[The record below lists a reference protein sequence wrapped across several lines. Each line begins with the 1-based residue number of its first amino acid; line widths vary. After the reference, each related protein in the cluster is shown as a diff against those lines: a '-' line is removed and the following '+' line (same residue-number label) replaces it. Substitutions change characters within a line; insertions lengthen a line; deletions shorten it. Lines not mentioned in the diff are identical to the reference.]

1 MENNVFEK
9 HIIDED
15 SEIVSLIKN
24 GLLDTYFSLYNK
36 DHLSSDIGKHEIAE
50 IVFLRYNQTL
60 RHVLPWISKHIDL
73 KPAKVIEIGCGTG
86 CSTAAFTHIV
96 EHIDGYDIDESAI
109 LGAHKRMEVF
119 GFKNYSLHLIKA
131 ENLIMNLLKNNSD
144 GADLIL
150 LYAVL
155 EHMTPDEC
163 INTIKTCWR
172 LLRPKGLLV
181 VTETPNRLTYSD
193 KHTSL
198 LPFFQMLPY
207 DLCLKYYQNSPR
219 DVFVESMER
228 NIANKSIKDATLR
241 LNRWGRGISYHEFEI
256 ALGNA
261 YKNNL
266 VAQGFEAEIL
276 SWFAVTKE
284 EELLRRFIE
293 DLKLK
298 IPIGFTR
305 ECLNLIYKKF
315 NTTSE
320 NCRVPEI
327 QYSTGLNNDSIRE
340 NYELKLKERK
350 ILIESKKMEIR
361 EKDRIINSLLRDKEL
376 IYSSWA
382 YRIGNYLLQPFMFIR
397 FVLKNLKTEPTPK

>member
-1 MENNVFEK
+1 MGNNAFEK

-15 SEIVSLIKN
+15 SEIASLIKD
-24 GLLDTYFSLYNK
+24 GLMDTYFSLYNK
-36 DHLSSDIGKHEIAE
+36 DHLNSDIGKQEIAE

-60 RHVLPWISKHIDL
+60 RHVLPWVSKHIDL

-86 CSTAAFTHIV
+86 CSTAAFTHTV

-109 LGAHKRMEVF
+109 LGAQKRMEVF
-119 GFKNYSLHLIKA
+119 GFKNYSFHLITA

-144 GADLIL
+144 GSDLIL

-198 LPFFQMLPY
+198 LPFFQMLPH
-207 DLCLKYYQNSPR
+207 DLCLKYYHNSPR

-228 NIANKSIKDATLR
+228 NVANKSIKDATLR

-256 ALGNA
+256 ALGDA

-266 VAQGFEAEIL
+266 VAQGFEDEIL
-276 SWFAVTKE
+276 SWFGVTKE
-284 EELLRRFIE
+284 EELLRMFME
-293 DLKLK
+293 DLKLE

-315 NTTSE
+315 NTTNE

-327 QYSTGLNNDSIRE
+327 HYSTGRNNDSIRE
-340 NYELKLKERK
+340 NSELKLKERK
-350 ILIESKKMEIR
+350 ILIESKKVEIR
-361 EKDRIINSLLRDKEL
+361 EKDCIINALLRDKEL
-376 IYSSWA
+376 IYSSWS
-382 YRIGNYLLQPFMFIR
+382 YRIGNYLLQPFRFIR
-397 FVLKNLKTEPTPK
+397 FVLKNLKTETTPK